1 MQNTAKLPPNL
12 PSAHK
17 QIRSLERELEY
28 LREQLRL
35 TKLKFFGRSSE
46 KRPLESSSAQE
57 LLFTSPAPETTTA
70 PKTEKVSY
78 ERTKRKTV
86 EGKLPEGTRFP
97 EHLPRKD
104 EIIDEGEGEVKFE
117 KVTERLAANGSPFY
131 VKRIIRR
138 IRSKEG
144 SLKSPPVPSA
154 VIENTSADV
163 SFLVYVL
170 IAKYVWHLP
179 IYRQEQILKAQGIK
193 ISRDTLIRYVI
204 TLASLLKPIYVALG
218 VELFSGT
225 HLFADE
231 TPVLVGKGE
240 HGNKQYSQSWFWNF
254 LGATGCAFYYTN
266 SRAFAS
272 VEPLIHSFTGDL
284 QVDGYS
290 VYERLSSTYPEITL
304 IGCWAH
310 ARRKFVD
317 AEQGASADLAKE
329 GLRYIRALYRVETR
343 IMDQQLKPPDILRLR
358 QRFSEKILRLFE
370 RWLKKVAQDPNLLPK
385 SLFSAAVSY
394 ARKRWDAL
402 CRYVENPALAIDSN
416 AVERQ
421 IRPVALGKKNWLFC
435 ASEVGAEA
443 SAIIYS
449 LIASCKLADIDPAEY
464 LTDVLERISEHPA
477 SKVIDL
483 IPLNW
488 KRMRQEEQNS
498 ANARLSQAA

>member
-1 MQNTAKLPPNL
+1 MQNNTKLPANL
-12 PSAHK
+12 PTAHK
-17 QIRSLERELEY
+17 QIRSLERENEY

-35 TKLKFFGRSSE
+35 TKSKFFGRSSE
-46 KRPLESSSAQE
+46 KRPLESSPAQG
-57 LLFTSPAPETTTA
+57 LLFTNPVPEATTT

-144 SLKSPPVPSA
+144 SLKSPPVPPA
-154 VIENTSADV
+154 VIENVSADV

-179 IYRQEQILKAQGIK
+179 LYRQEQILKAQGIK

-218 VELFSGT
+218 VELFSSA

-240 HGNKQYSQSWFWNF
+240 HGNKQYSQSWFWTF

-266 SRAFAS
+266 SRSFKA
-272 VEPLIHSFTGDL
+272 VEPLIKSFTGDL

-317 AEQGASADLAKE
+317 AEKGASAELAKE

-343 IMDQQLKPPDILRLR
+343 IKNQLLKPLDILKLR
-358 QRFSEKILRLFE
+358 QRFSKKILRLFE
-370 RWLKKVAQDPNLLPK
+370 LWLKKKAQDPNLLPK
-385 SLFSAAVSY
+385 SLFSVAVGY
-394 ARKRWDAL
+394 TRKRWEAL

-449 LIASCKLADIDPAEY
+449 LIASCKLAEVDPTEY

-477 SKVIDL
+477 SKVL
-483 IPLNW
+483 ELTPLNW
-488 KRMRQEEQNS
+488 TRLRQEEKNI
-498 ANARLSQAA
+498 ANALIPQAA